1 MEIVKGG
8 PGRVTPVNR
17 ATIVKFAMSTD
28 GAQYRATKL
37 RPTLTPLKT
46 SGADGGQATLRSCSR
61 HSGCDCSFRWKMVL

>member
-8 PGRVTPVNR
+8 PGRVPPVNR

-37 RPTLTPLKT
+37 RPTLTPFENERCRWWASNFAQLLKT
-46 SGADGGQATLRSCSR
+46 LR
-61 HSGCDCSFRWKMVL
+61 L